1 MIWYPNLVFTGGS
14 VYTGF
19 AKDDTGNANAASWN
33 GPTIAPRVCQPV
45 ISEISSSFEEKNI
58 CVFQVWNSVLDIT
71 KINGI
76 PKFECVLL
84 GNLKNLR

>member
-45 ISEISSSFEEKNI
+45 ISEISSFFLGNI
-58 CVFQVWNSVLDIT
+58 YAFQVWNSVLNKQKLMVFLNSIAFCL
-71 KINGI
+71 GI
-76 PKFECVLL
+76 
-84 GNLKNLR
+84 